1 VIAIMTDRPYTVG
14 AGAASSDLGPM
25 LGYPYPFLNSGGD
38 RTGGEAVSDPGIFRI
53 PHQVWQ
59 RANVNAAAAY
69 LREVLAQD
77 PANVRVKA
85 LLEGLQDVL
94 DPTRRVARL
103 QRELA
108 RATDRAAAERRRAER
123 RTGHDRRQRDIQVPE
138 ILDRRSGV
146 DRRTGKDRRKA

>member
-1 VIAIMTDRPYTVG
+1 
-14 AGAASSDLGPM
+14 
-25 LGYPYPFLNSGGD
+25 
-38 RTGGEAVSDPGIFRI
+38 VSDPGIFSI

-69 LREVLAQD
+69 LREVLAGD
-77 PANVRVKA
+77 PSNLRVKA

-108 RATDRAAAERRRAER
+108 KATHQTKAERRRADR
-123 RTGHDRRQRDIQVPE
+123 RRGEDRRQRDIQVPE

-146 DRRTGKDRRKA
+146 DRRSGKDRRRP